1 MEMQDKAKELKK
13 TSDFHELKKF
23 QVSSRSSRTEMQ
35 DEAKEL
41 EKTANSDGVK
51 KPRVTPVFNASD
63 IRTQKPGDRIALLAD
78 LRRSLA
84 KLEPDNSGRAK
95 AKKGS
100 IMHKIAILSK

>member
-1 MEMQDKAKELKK
+1 MQDKAKELKK
-13 TSDFHELKKF
+13 TSNSDELKKF
-23 QVSSRSSRTEMQ
+23 QVSSRNSRTEVQ

-95 AKKGS
+95 AKKES